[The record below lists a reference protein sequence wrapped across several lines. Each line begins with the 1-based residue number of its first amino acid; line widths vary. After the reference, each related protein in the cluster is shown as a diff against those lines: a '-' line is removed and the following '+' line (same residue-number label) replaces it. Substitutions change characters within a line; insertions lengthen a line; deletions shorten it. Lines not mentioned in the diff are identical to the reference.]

1 MSTSTMTA
9 PVIRTHRLT
18 KRYGSVTA
26 LDHLDVT
33 VPGQRIVG
41 LLGRNGA
48 GKTTLMQ
55 LLTGQIFPDEGEVE
69 VFGERPAE
77 NPRVLSRVSFVA
89 EAQKYP
95 YSFHARHVLSVAPW
109 FFADWDAD
117 LAASLVD
124 TFGLPLRR
132 PVAKLSRGE
141 LSMVGIIVG
150 LASRAPLTFFDEPYL
165 GLDAVARRLFYD
177 ILLADYAERP
187 RTIVISTHLIDEISP
202 LLDHVLL
209 IDRGRILLDADADV
223 ARGSTTVVSGATSAV
238 DRFVEGRTVLARHS
252 TGPLARATVA
262 DSYDAVAAPATAAG
276 LIAEPVTLQ
285 QLLIDRTSSRQGRT
299 S

>member
-238 DRFVEGRTVLARHS
+238 DRFVEGRTVLARRS

-262 DSYDAVAAPATAAG
+262 ESYDAVAAPATAAG
-276 LIAEPVTLQ
+276 LTAEPVTLQ

>member
-262 DSYDAVAAPATAAG
+262 ESYDAVAAPATAAG
-276 LIAEPVTLQ
+276 LTAEPVTLQ